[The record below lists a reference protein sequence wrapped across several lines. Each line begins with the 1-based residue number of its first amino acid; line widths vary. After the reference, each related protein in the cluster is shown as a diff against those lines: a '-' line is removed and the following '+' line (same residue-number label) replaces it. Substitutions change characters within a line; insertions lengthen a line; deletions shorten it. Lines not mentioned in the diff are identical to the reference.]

1 MPHALIVD
9 DSAATLSALV
19 ELVSAEGFTTSAA
32 LTVDR
37 AKVELSRQSPDIV
50 LDDLNLQDGT
60 GMHLLD
66 ASVPL
71 APIPKRRVAIA
82 VAPEV
87 LQRYVGEYEVTPAF
101 SIVVTL
107 EGDNIFAQATG
118 QPKFPIFAESDSQF
132 FLRAVDAQ
140 ITFTRDA
147 RGAITGLVLYQGL
160 AEIPGRRK

>member
-50 LDDLNLQDGT
+50 LADLNLPDGT

-66 ASVPL
+66 AVERSGASP
-71 APIPKRRVAIA
+71 A
-82 VAPEV
+82 VV
-87 LQRYVGEYEVTPAF
+87 F
-101 SIVVTL
+101 I
-107 EGDNIFAQATG
+107 TG
-118 QPKFPIFAESDSQF
+118 QASVDTAVEALRRGVTDYLTKPLDVAK
-132 FLRAVDAQ
+132 FLRLLNDILEKEGSADVHA
-140 ITFTRDA
+140 TS
-147 RGAITGLVLYQGL
+147 
-160 AEIPGRRK
+160 